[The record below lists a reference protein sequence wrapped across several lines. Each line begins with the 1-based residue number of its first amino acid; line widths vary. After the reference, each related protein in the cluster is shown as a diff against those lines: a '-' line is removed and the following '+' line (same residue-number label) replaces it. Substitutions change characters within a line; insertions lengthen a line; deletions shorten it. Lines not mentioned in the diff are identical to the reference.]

1 MKTKLTT
8 VEWVKSCLNKI
19 HNEAKLAPMLEH
31 LKAADIKEQVNLLYF
46 MLHRANP
53 KLLKKSVRHRAGV
66 IEDIELGIREF
77 NFNNLMHTKYKA
89 WLDGDTD
96 SIKIDPADWEKA

>member
-1 MKTKLTT
+1 
-8 VEWVKSCLNKI
+8 
-19 HNEAKLAPMLEH
+19 
-31 LKAADIKEQVNLLYF
+31 
-46 MLHRANP
+46 
-53 KLLKKSVRHRAGV
+53 SVRHRAGV